1 MEAEKKIIAFRA
13 LQSSEE
19 PPLCI
24 DLDDTLVKTDTL
36 LESMLLLLK
45 KKPVYV
51 LLMPLWL
58 LKGKSYLKQQIAQ
71 RVVLNVALLP
81 YHSALLDYLME
92 QWRSGR
98 KILLTTAADTSIAN
112 QIAEHLGIFHAV
124 LATNGTPNLA
134 GRAKLRE
141 IQNYLGSSE
150 FVYAGNAKVD
160 LPIWR
165 TSKRAIIVN
174 APDRLVQT
182 VSKVANVSHLFKEE
196 NNRLRRFISAI
207 RPHQWV
213 KNALVFIPL
222 AAGHQIINP
231 DRLLAAVL
239 AFVAFSLCSSGV
251 YLLNDLLDLEADRL
265 HSSKQHRPFACGD
278 LPVKVGLLVFP
289 LFVFAGIG
297 LSLLLPFDFTMILC
311 AYFALTLAY
320 SFYVKRIVILDVM
333 LLALLYTLR
342 MVAGGVATNIHITNW
357 LLVFS
362 MFFFLSLALL
372 KRYSELHAI
381 VRCAKETDQSRGY
394 STSDIDQLASMGS
407 ASGYITA
414 LVLGLYINSEDV
426 KSLYAYPELLWL
438 ICPLILYW
446 ISRAWLIARRGAM
459 DDDPVVFAVRDRA
472 SYLVGTL
479 AVIIILLAIG

>member
-1 MEAEKKIIAFRA
+1 
-13 LQSSEE
+13 
-19 PPLCI
+19 
-24 DLDDTLVKTDTL
+24 
-36 LESMLLLLK
+36 
-45 KKPVYV
+45 
-51 LLMPLWL
+51 
-58 LKGKSYLKQQIAQ
+58 
-71 RVVLNVALLP
+71 
-81 YHSALLDYLME
+81 
-92 QWRSGR
+92 
-98 KILLTTAADTSIAN
+98 
-112 QIAEHLGIFHAV
+112 
-124 LATNGTPNLA
+124 
-134 GRAKLRE
+134 
-141 IQNYLGSSE
+141 
-150 FVYAGNAKVD
+150 
-160 LPIWR
+160 
-165 TSKRAIIVN
+165 
-174 APDRLVQT
+174 
-182 VSKVANVSHLFKEE
+182 
-196 NNRLRRFISAI
+196 
-207 RPHQWV
+207 
-213 KNALVFIPL
+213 
-222 AAGHQIINP
+222 
-231 DRLLAAVL
+231 
-239 AFVAFSLCSSGV
+239 
-251 YLLNDLLDLEADRL
+251 
-265 HSSKQHRPFACGD
+265 
-278 LPVKVGLLVFP
+278 
-289 LFVFAGIG
+289 
-297 LSLLLPFDFTMILC
+297 
-311 AYFALTLAY
+311 LTLAY